1 MKRNCDSDGG
11 QGKGQ
16 LMLDVFL
23 LTHQSQHYWSVVA
36 HEYMGL
42 GVNGYIN
49 VLGVPRTGWRFVS

>member
-1 MKRNCDSDGG
+1 MEDKE
-11 QGKGQ
+11 KGS